1 MKKTIII
8 ITLILLIA
16 PLVAFAQAQAVNP
29 CSIAGGVAPNSLPRC
44 INQIYIWS
52 LGVGSLLALLMIIIG
67 GYYYMTAAGNAE
79 RSSTGTEMIWSSIIG
94 LALLFGAYLLLNT
107 INPDLVNF
115 QNFTNDIQQLNP
127 NQQPTAPRTN

>member
-1 MKKTIII
+1 MKKTIVI

-16 PLVAFAQAQAVNP
+16 PWFAQAQAVNP

-79 RSSTGTEMIWSSIIG
+79 RSSKGTEMIWSSVIG

-115 QNFTNDIQQLNP
+115 QAFTNDIGGFN
-127 NQQPTAPRTN
+127 NTQQPPSDVRN